1 MKKIELSILGLTM
14 SQLSDSYIV
23 LLKDKGSDKRL
34 PIIVGSNE
42 AQSIAVAIDNLRPP
56 RPLTHDAFFNVM
68 TYFEIKVKEVY
79 IYDIVKGVFY
89 AKMRCERQGKEELFD
104 VRSSDGIAM
113 ALRFGVP
120 VYTNEN
126 VLNLAGV
133 VPSPNIQEERN
144 RGKKLSEMSPIEI
157 QQAIEKAV
165 EKEDYETASL
175 LRDLLKRKLH

>member
-1 MKKIELSILGLTM
+1 MRKIELSILGLTI
-14 SQLSDSYIV
+14 SQSPDSYIV

-42 AQSIAVAIDNLRPP
+42 AQSIAVAIDNLHPP

-68 TYFEIKVKEVY
+68 VCFEINLKEVY

-89 AKMRCERQGKEELFD
+89 AKMRCERHGKTEQFD

-120 VYTNEN
+120 IYTNES
-126 VLNLAGV
+126 VLDLAGV
-133 VPSPNIQEERN
+133 VPSLNIQEEKSRQ
-144 RGKKLSEMSPIEI
+144 KSLFEMSPVEI
-157 QQAIEKAV
+157 QHAIEEAV

-175 LRDLLKRKLH
+175 LRDLLKQKK

>member
-1 MKKIELSILGLTM
+1 MRKIELSILGLTI
-14 SQLSDSYIV
+14 SQSPDSYIV
-23 LLKDKGSDKRL
+23 LLKDKGGDKRL

-42 AQSIAVAIDNLRPP
+42 AQSIAVAIDNLHPP

-68 TYFEIKVKEVY
+68 VYFEINLKEVY

-89 AKMRCERQGKEELFD
+89 AKMWCERQGKAEQFD

-120 VYTNEN
+120 IYTNEN
-126 VLNLAGV
+126 VLDLAGV
-133 VPSPNIQEERN
+133 VPSSNVQEEKSGQKN
-144 RGKKLSEMSPIEI
+144 LFEMSPIEI
-157 QQAIEKAV
+157 QRAIEEAV

-175 LRDLLKRKLH
+175 LRDLLEQKK